1 MRVPPG
7 QAEIL
12 LGDAIAALHSEG
24 FAPSLAA
31 WLRLALAFD
40 NITILAYADGS
51 PPTGLYTEARE
62 KSVHAGFDTVYRAG
76 SYLLDPFY
84 ALHARRAPDGLY
96 RLSDIA
102 PDQFSRSDYYMT
114 YYRATTLVDE
124 IAFVA
129 APASDVSLHIC
140 LGRDATSGRRFSTA
154 TLARAR
160 QVAPVVNALSTRNWS
175 EIRAAGSAPS
185 EEDVLAALFC
195 GMQESHGVTL
205 TRRQTEVALLILKG
219 HSSLS
224 IAARLGL
231 STHTVK
237 VFRRQL
243 YQRCGISSQAEL
255 FALMM
260 PILAALPNPER
271 LRARIDG

>member
-1 MRVPPG
+1 MRGAPG
-7 QAEIL
+7 QVEAM
-12 LGDAIAALHSEG
+12 LGETIAAVHSDR
-24 FAPSLAA
+24 FAPLLAA

-40 NITILAYADGS
+40 NITILAYADGR
-51 PPTGLYTEARE
+51 PPTGLYAQAKE

-102 PDQFSRSDYYMT
+102 PDQFSRSDYYLA

-124 IAFVA
+124 VAFVA
-129 APASDVSLHIC
+129 TTTGDVSFHIC
-140 LGRDATSGRRFSTA
+140 LGRDASSGRRFSA
-154 TLARAR
+154 AELSRGR
-160 QVAPVVNALSTRNWS
+160 QIAPVVNALSAQNWA
-175 EIRAAGSAPS
+175 EIRAAGSAPTD
-185 EEDVLAALFC
+185 EDVLGALWQ
-195 GMQESHGVTL
+195 GMRDGHGIAL
-205 TRRQTEVALLILKG
+205 TPRQTEVAFLILKG

-255 FALMM
+255 FSLMM
-260 PILAALPNPER
+260 PIIAALPKP
-271 LRARIDG
+271 AQP